1 MGGWFQ
7 GTFILNRGGGGEEV
21 AGRHYLEGS
30 GRVISGGVIFVGGVK
45 PRVEE
50 GGVLEK
56 RAWEQF

>member
-1 MGGWFQ
+1 M
-7 GTFILNRGGGGEEV
+7 GGGEEV